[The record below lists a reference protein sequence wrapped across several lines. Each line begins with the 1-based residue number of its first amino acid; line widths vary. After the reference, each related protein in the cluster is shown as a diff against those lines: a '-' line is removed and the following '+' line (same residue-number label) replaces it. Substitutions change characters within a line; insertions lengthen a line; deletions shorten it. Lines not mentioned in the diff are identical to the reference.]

1 MDSVFAEI
9 QTAFERYPQLDWLAI
24 FSIAV
29 SCTLITRAVSK
40 FFLRKL
46 KNRFAQSQ
54 TDPDKQFSIKN
65 TIFQLSQSTH
75 WWVVFMWFL
84 HPLAKTTY
92 QSEAAV
98 KFTFPLT
105 VIASGFQVSIWGLRY
120 IEIWQNRYLEK
131 KISQDAGAQTV
142 SELISTV
149 LKGIFV
155 VFIAL
160 TCLSN
165 LGVKI
170 GTFVAGLGIGGIAIA
185 LAAQNIL
192 GDIFASLSIIFDK
205 PFIIGDYI
213 TVGQEQGTVEHVGVK
228 TTRVRSISGEE
239 LIFSN
244 KDLLESRIRNFRRM
258 WKRRVVISFALPL
271 NLEVQKLKEVPQW
284 IRDLLESQ
292 SQITIDRCHL
302 ASFANAYANYELV
315 YWVNSPN
322 FNLHMDLQQ
331 EFLLKFLEKL
341 NSHGISI
348 AIPSQ
353 ELIFNESTL
362 KAINF
367 KSESQEITT

>member
-9 QTAFERYPQLDWLAI
+9 QAAFARHPQLDWLAI
-24 FSIAV
+24 FSIAAG
-29 SCTLITRAVSK
+29 CTMVTRSVVR
-40 FFLRKL
+40 FLL
-46 KNRFAQSQ
+46 KKIESQFSQSQ
-54 TDPDKQFSIKN
+54 TDPAKHFSIKN
-65 TIFQLSQSTH
+65 TIYQLSQSTH
-75 WWVVFMWFL
+75 WWVVFMWLL
-84 HPLAKTTY
+84 HQLAKNTY
-92 QSEAAV
+92 QSESV
-98 KFTFPLT
+98 IKLTFPLA
-105 VIASGFQVSIWGLRY
+105 VIALGFQVSIWGLRY
-120 IEIWQNRYLEK
+120 IEIWQNRYIK
-131 KISQDAGAQTV
+131 KRISQDASARTV

-149 LKGIFV
+149 LKSTFVIFV
-155 VFIAL
+155 AL
-160 TCLSN
+160 ACLSN
-165 LGVKI
+165 LGVNI

-271 NLEVQKLKEVPQW
+271 NLEVQKLKEVPHW